1 MTTEI
6 TFFYLDFSI
15 STYKGNPTI
24 TYLVPEMNY
33 EPHFANFMLATGE
46 DTQDDI
52 LFISDNQIGGGMVA
66 YKRQQYEEGSG
77 DDSF

>member
-1 MTTEI
+1 
-6 TFFYLDFSI
+6 
-15 STYKGNPTI
+15 
-24 TYLVPEMNY
+24 MNY

-52 LFISDNQIGGGMVA
+52 LFIRDIQIGEGMVA